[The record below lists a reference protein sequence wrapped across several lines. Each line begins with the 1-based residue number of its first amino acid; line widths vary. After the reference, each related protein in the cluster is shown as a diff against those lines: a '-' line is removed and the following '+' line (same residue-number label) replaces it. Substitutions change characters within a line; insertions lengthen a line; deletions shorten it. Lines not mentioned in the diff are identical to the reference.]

1 MKGPVNSYSK
11 CWSTKY
17 RLRHAYNSS
26 YSFSPRLHMLTRTTL
41 LVRAVTRSWTA
52 NTLYARIKVDSKGR
66 LQSCEWDICN
76 MHSTCILCV
85 ERTVLWNKP
94 LQLLQ
99 KKWPV
104 HLAISVTAKR
114 AKGFFYL
121 VIKISIWLAE
131 AHIWLKQKWEIKSVH
146 TQSHMYIRTHTY
158 HLCTYMHIF
167 VYIWHLLLF
176 CTQLLSFM
184 HEHSYLKK
192 C

>member
-1 MKGPVNSYSK
+1 MSLEVESAQADVMKGPVNSYSK
-11 CWSTKY
+11 CRSTKY

-26 YSFSPRLHMLTRTTL
+26 YSFSPRLHMLTRRTF

-99 KKWPV
+99 KNG
-104 HLAISVTAKR
+104 L
-114 AKGFFYL
+114 
-121 VIKISIWLAE
+121 
-131 AHIWLKQKWEIKSVH
+131 
-146 TQSHMYIRTHTY
+146 
-158 HLCTYMHIF
+158 
-167 VYIWHLLLF
+167 YIWQSVS
-176 CTQLLSFM
+176 QLREQRDFSTWWSKFL
-184 HEHSYLKK
+184 YGLQKLI
-192 C
+192 CD